1 MSILVFKT
9 LLKPRYF
16 SISGEPPKE
25 LLAPIPAAPTGK
37 IPISQRGN
45 HQHNKRL
52 YDRVYPTTK
61 IPSALVPRYPID
73 WRNAGRY
80 ILTAAIAKL
89 ENKRIYR
96 HPQALKF
103 QNSGY
108 CGERCSS
115 VCRHSAYKCLCSW
128 RFSGLYSHIAT
139 IDSLLMSYKGSI
151 PTKKPIFS
159 LPYPFA
165 KKNTK
170 KSNKLVFCKDTNT
183 YFIVRK
189 RYRYPV
195 FNAREDFA
203 TSIHSSA
210 IPFDSNSDIFDV
222 RR

>member
-1 MSILVFKT
+1 MSILVLRA
-9 LLKPRYF
+9 LLNSRHF
-16 SISGEPPKE
+16 SVSRKPPKE
-25 LLAPIPAAPTGK
+25 LLAPIPQAPSGR
-37 IPISQRGN
+37 IPTAQRGN
-45 HQHNKRL
+45 HQHKKRL
-52 YDRVYPTTK
+52 YDRVYPTLN
-61 IPSALVPRYPID
+61 IPSVLIPRYPID

-128 RFSGLYSHIAT
+128 RFSGSYSHIAT
-139 IDSLLMSYKGSI
+139 VDSILMSYKGFIS
-151 PTKKPIFS
+151 TDKPIFS
-159 LPYPFA
+159 LPRPFA
-165 KKNTK
+165 KKHTY
-170 KSNKLVFCKDTNT
+170 KSNKLTLCKDTNT
-183 YFIVRK
+183 YSIVRK

-195 FNAREDFA
+195 FNAREDLNTSVHPSA
-203 TSIHSSA
+203 T
-210 IPFDSNSDIFDV
+210 PFDSSLDIFDV